1 MSQQVAEYIDHM
13 GDDKRVVDVARI
25 SFGPLIKVTTPQEDA
40 SLIRFLANG
49 VTSKDREALIT
60 LLYEG
65 TYHSNNM
72 TYGSAEE
79 LYEAIRHQA
88 VHWTPFAHTAIS
100 LRMKAPIP
108 IRTQCFKHKQGLVE
122 NEESRRYISTTPE
135 IFIPEFRMK
144 PEGSIKQG
152 SAGLHPDNAHWQSAY
167 EDQVD
172 SAVALYETMIEQKV
186 APEQARMVLPQG
198 AMVNWI
204 WTGNLLAF
212 ANFFNKRSDSHAQQE
227 IQDLAHAVA
236 AIVEPL
242 FPVSWAA
249 LTR

>member
-1 MSQQVAEYIDHM
+1 MTQQVAEYIDHM

-25 SFGPLIKVTTPQEDA
+25 SFGPMKRETTPKQDE

-49 VTSKDREALIT
+49 VTSKDKAVIINMIQDGSDNYSTSGKEEAEW
-60 LLYEG
+60 LYER
-65 TYHSNNM
+65 
-72 TYGSAEE
+72 
-79 LYEAIRHQA
+79 IRHQA

-122 NEESRRYISTTPE
+122 NEESRRYISSIPE
-135 IFIPEFRMK
+135 IFIPEFRSK

-152 SAGLHPDNAHWQSAY
+152 SSGLHPQNEIWKATYKHVT
-167 EDQVD
+167 EV
-172 SAVALYETMIEQKV
+172 AVATYLGMLEAGV
-186 APEQARMVLPQG
+186 APEQARFVLPQG

-212 ANFFNKRSDSHAQQE
+212 ANFFNKRSDAHAQQE

-242 FPVSWAA
+242 FPISWAA